1 MALFSRIEQLVGNTP
16 MLRLSRLEKEL
27 HLSAE
32 IYAKLEYFNPAGSSK
47 DRAVKSM
54 LDDLERR
61 GKLVQNAVIIEPTSG
76 NTGVALAVFG
86 KARGYNVVI
95 VMPENCS
102 FEKMRLIRSYG
113 ACIVLIDQNR
123 GMQGAIDK
131 ANELLKRSKNAVMLS
146 QFENP
151 ANPSAHEQTGA
162 EIYRDLGGVVDEL
175 IVGVGT
181 GGTLTGVARQLKSR
195 IQGMRVVAVE
205 PSRSA
210 VLSGGK
216 KGEHNLEGIGA
227 GFIPKTLDVSLI
239 DEVAQADEKGAE
251 RAKDLLARTDGIM
264 VGRSSGAVLSV
275 AIAHARREEN
285 TGKKLV
291 VVFPDSRAGA
301 TCCDFLSP

>member
-54 LDDLERR
+54 LDDLEHR
-61 GKLVQNAVIIEPTSG
+61 GKLAQNAVIIEPTSG

-113 ACIVLIDQNR
+113 ARIVLTDQNR

-162 EIYRDLGGVVDEL
+162 EIYRDLGVVDEL

-181 GGTLTGVARQLKSR
+181 GGTLTGVARYLKPR

-216 KGEHNLEGIGA
+216 KGEHDLEGIGA

-251 RAKDLLARTDGIM
+251 KALETLAQTDGLI
-264 VGRSSGAVLSV
+264 VGKSSGAVLSV